1 MRVLTRAEEEVMQVL
16 WDLNRGFA
24 KDILSHF
31 KEPKPAYNTIS
42 TILRI
47 LVSKEFV
54 AYKAYGKTYEYF
66 PLVTRD
72 EYKSFYLKRFI
83 KGYFDGSF
91 QNLVSFFAKDEKLD
105 TRDLDELLTYV
116 KEEKE
121 QSRKKK
127 K

>member
-16 WDLNRGFA
+16 WNLKRGFA
-24 KDILSHF
+24 KDVLAEF
-31 KEPKPAYNTIS
+31 EEPKPAYNTIS

-66 PLVTRD
+66 TLVSRD

-105 TRDLDELLTYV
+105 TRDLDDLLSYV
-116 KEEKE
+116 KED
-121 QSRKKK
+121 KKQGRAMK
-127 K
+127 